1 MRRRPIVLIVA
12 TAMLVT
18 GLPAMAH
25 GVSAPGGSGTGG
37 SALSGASEVVGELE
51 RLAIDFD
58 HAPGFILTLIVPED
72 GKAIRVDETTELAD
86 VPAGAVVEAEIG
98 LVTESN
104 QRADDPDGGVTVTGV
119 EILELPDGTSTPA
132 LTDPGD
138 RLGDRTATTNAVTL
152 QRTDRRVHV
161 RTGRIGSQDTD
172 SVTLAQ
178 VAAEVAGEVDTYWSQ
193 STDGVIRFQ
202 VASQATMGNYSQW
215 GSTQTCTTTQI
226 RGVLDWTASHAG
238 IQTGRGTHAL
248 LRTPRFTSCGFAGVA
263 HVADGGVA
271 WINGPSSQRWAVMAH
286 ELGHNLT
293 LGHSDS
299 RVSCRRY
306 SAADGFTSTCRNGEY
321 GDAYDVMGTHLG
333 GPGPLNAAHLDA
345 LGLLTGS
352 NTVFAAGPT
361 TVSLAPVGGL
371 AGTRFLTFTSNGQQY
386 YVEYRA
392 AVGPDADLASTRRGC
407 PVGVSSCSPVPV
419 RYTPGVIVRRVD
431 SGGNGRTSY
440 LLDAGAGDPRAA
452 ASDPWFVLPA
462 GRSFTTADGSYIL
475 TVDSIGSGRATV
487 SLNRPPNTVPNAC
500 PADVIAE
507 DWFTDTPGPFE
518 NAIDCVWHWGITT
531 GTSPTTYAPTR
542 SVNREQ
548 MAAFVARL
556 ITASG
561 GTLQSRPRDAFR
573 DDDAS
578 SFELQIN
585 QLAAAGIVNGKQP
598 GVYGPKDV
606 VTRGQMAAFLT
617 RAYDYRAAQAG
628 LPALPGGPDAFRDDD
643 GHPMERVINKAAAAG
658 FATGYADGTFRP
670 GAAVRRDHMAAFLTR
685 LLDPLVERRVT
696 TVPRTSAS
704 HPVVPS

>member
-1 MRRRPIVLIVA
+1 MHRRPIVLIVA
-12 TAMLVT
+12 TGLFVT
-18 GLPAMAH
+18 GRPAAAN
-25 GVSAPGGSGTGG
+25 GVSAPGSLSVGSGDPAGT
-37 SALSGASEVVGELE
+37 AEVVGELE

-58 HAPGFILTLIVPED
+58 GAPGFILTLIVPED
-72 GKAIRVDETTELAD
+72 GEAIRIDETAELAQ
-86 VPAGAVVEAEIG
+86 VPAGAVIEAEIG
-98 LVTESN
+98 PVTASN
-104 QRADDPDGGVTVTGV
+104 QRADDPDGGVTVAGV
-119 EILELPDGTSTPA
+119 EVLDIPDGTAEPA

-138 RLGDRTATTNAVTL
+138 RLGDGAATTNAVTL

-161 RTGRIGSQDTD
+161 RTGRIGSQLND
-172 SVTLAQ
+172 SVTLEQ
-178 VAAEVAGEVDTYWSQ
+178 VAGEVAGEVDTYWSQ
-193 STDGVIRFQ
+193 STGGVVRFQ
-202 VASQATMGNYSQW
+202 VASQQAMGSYGGW
-215 GSTQTCTTTQI
+215 GSTQTCTGDQI
-226 RGVLDWTASHAG
+226 RSVLTWTADHAG

-248 LRTPRFTSCGFAGVA
+248 LYTPRFSTCGFAGVA

-271 WINGPSSQRWAVMAH
+271 WINGPTSQRWAVMAH

-306 SAADGFTSTCRNGEY
+306 SAADGFTSTCRNGDY

-345 LGLLTGS
+345 LGVLTGS
-352 NTVFAAGPT
+352 NTVVAGGPT

-371 AGTRFLTFTSNGQQY
+371 TGTRFLTFTSNGQQY

-392 AVGPDADLASTRRGC
+392 AVGPDSDLANNRRGC
-407 PVGVSSCSPVPV
+407 PVGVSSCSPV
-419 RYTPGVIVRRVD
+419 RYMPGVVVRRVD
-431 SGGNGRTSY
+431 GGGNGRTSY

-452 ASDPWFVLPA
+452 ASDAWFVLPV

-487 SLNRPPNTVPNAC
+487 SLNRPLNTVPKAC

-518 NAIDCVWHWGITT
+518 NAIDCVWHWGVTT

-561 GTLQSRPRDAFR
+561 GTLPARPRDAFR

-578 SFELQIN
+578 SFEHQIN
-585 QLAAAGIVNGKQP
+585 QLAAVGIVNGKRP
-598 GVYGPKDV
+598 EVYGPKDV

-617 RAYDYRAAQAG
+617 RAYDYRARQAG
-628 LPALPGGPDAFRDDD
+628 LPALPSGSDAFPDDD
-643 GHPMERVINKAAAAG
+643 GHPMEQVINKAAAAG

-696 TVPRTSAS
+696 TVPQLSAS
-704 HPVVPS
+704 QPIVPS

>member
-1 MRRRPIVLIVA
+1 MHRRPIVLIVA
-12 TAMLVT
+12 TALFVT

-25 GVSAPGGSGTGG
+25 GVSAPGGSGAGAAVPAG
-37 SALSGASEVVGELE
+37 STEVVGELE

-58 HAPGFILTLIVPED
+58 DAPGFILTLIVPEE
-72 GKAIRVDETTELAD
+72 GEAIRIDETAELAD
-86 VPAGAVVEAEIG
+86 VPAGAIVEAEIG
-98 LVTESN
+98 QVTASN
-104 QRADDPDGGVTVTGV
+104 QRADDPDGGVDVAA
-119 EILELPDGTSTPA
+119 LEVLEVPDGSGGPA
-132 LTDPGD
+132 ATDPGE
-138 RLGDRTATTNAVTL
+138 RLGDRAATTDAVTL
-152 QRTDRRVHV
+152 QRTDRPVHV
-161 RTGRIGSQDTD
+161 RTGRIGSQSND
-172 SVTLAQ
+172 SVTVGQ
-178 VAAEVAGEVDTYWSQ
+178 IAAEITGPVDTYWSQ
-193 STDGVIRFQ
+193 STGGVIRFQ
-202 VASQATMGNYSQW
+202 VASQEAMGSYGGW
-215 GSTQTCTTTQI
+215 GSTQTCTGDQI
-226 RGVLDWTASHAG
+226 RSVLTWTADHAG

-248 LRTPRFTSCGFAGVA
+248 LYTPRFSTCGFAGVA
-263 HVADGGVA
+263 HVADGGIS
-271 WINGPSSQRWAVMAH
+271 WINGPTSQRSAVMAH

-306 SAADGFTSTCRNGEY
+306 SAADGFTSTCRNGDY

-352 NTVFAAGPT
+352 NTVFAGGPT

-371 AGTRFLTFTSNGQQY
+371 TGTRFLTFTSNGQRY

-392 AVGPDADLASTRRGC
+392 AVGPDADLANNRRGC
-407 PVGVSSCSPVPV
+407 PVGVSSCSPV
-419 RYTPGVIVRRVD
+419 RYTPGVVVRRVD
-431 SGGNGRTSY
+431 GGGNGRASY

-452 ASDPWFVLPA
+452 ASDPWFVLPV
-462 GRSFTTADGSYIL
+462 GRSFTTADGSYVL

-531 GTSPTTYAPTR
+531 GTSSTTYAPTR

-561 GTLQSRPRDAFR
+561 GTLPARPRDAFR
-573 DDDAS
+573 DDDATN
-578 SFELQIN
+578 FEQQIN
-585 QLAAAGIVNGKQP
+585 QLAAVGIVNGKQP

-617 RAYDYRAAQAG
+617 RAYDYRAAQVG
-628 LPALPGGPDAFRDDD
+628 LASLPGGPDAFRDDD
-643 GHPMERVINKAAAAG
+643 GHPMEQVINKAAAAG

-685 LLDPLVERRVT
+685 LLDPLVDRGVT

-704 HPVVPS
+704 RPIVPS